1 MQVFGKLPVHQAG
14 RRSVIL
20 LMRAG
25 MNDFEQ
31 TAGAAFGQR
40 RLRDEF
46 RRQIKIKSAS
56 VYIAIDQDVSTLPF
70 SDRRLARRLDADE
83 RKEFPARRGIVAESA
98 EHTTGNHLGSRFMHP
113 SRTHTLMRGSENDS
127 DSLRLQHSV

>member
-1 MQVFGKLPVHQAG
+1 MT
-14 RRSVIL
+14 SS
-20 LMRAG
+20 
-25 MNDFEQ
+25 
-31 TAGAAFGQR
+31 R
-40 RLRDEF
+40 RLALRLASGVCAMNSGG
-46 RRQIKIKSAS
+46 RSKSKSAS

-98 EHTTGNHLGSRFMHP
+98 EHKTGNHLGSRFMHP

-127 DSLRLQHSV
+127 DSLGCSTPFNVSAIWTVIFS